1 MPTQKTPGVYVD
13 ETTGTRAVAP
23 ASTGATAFVGHTL
36 EGPINRV
43 VPVKSFTEYS
53 KTFGGLAASSEV
65 SYAVLQFFRNGGEK
79 ALIVRVPELD
89 TGLPDLGMVS
99 GASSSVPI
107 GLGCLNADDE
117 FELLCVPDTT
127 RPREP
132 GGSLSEFPME
142 EMVELWRA
150 AIALCRRKRAL
161 FILDAPVDTVS
172 TGAAQTLAAALPREM
187 GSFAAAYAPWIWID
201 NPLHEGQQRRCA
213 PGGSIAGLYART
225 DKNLGVWKSPA
236 GTDANLRNVRRLAA
250 SFSDAEQAI
259 LNPLA
264 INLLREFPGHGFVAW
279 SARTLDISGD
289 WTFVPVRRLANH
301 IERSLTRG
309 LHWTAFEAN
318 GEALWAQLRRS
329 AGDFLNTL
337 FRRGAFAGETQTKSY
352 FVKCGP
358 DTTTEADIAQGHVN
372 VQIGFAAL
380 KPAEFVILRLQF
392 TTQPPNA

>member
-1 MPTQKTPGVYVD
+1 MPTHKTPGVYVD
-13 ETTGTRAVAP
+13 ETPGTRAVAP
-23 ASTGATAFVGHTL
+23 ASTGVTAFVGHTL
-36 EGPINRV
+36 EGPINKV
-43 VPVKSFTEYS
+43 VPVKSFLEYS

-107 GLGCLNADDE
+107 GLSCLDADEE
-117 FELLCVPDTT
+117 FELLCVPDAT

-161 FILDAPVDTVS
+161 FILDAPVETLS

-187 GSFAAAYAPWIWID
+187 GSFTAAYAPWIWID
-201 NPLHEGQQRRCA
+201 DPLHDGQQRRCA
-213 PGGSIAGLYART
+213 PGGSVAGLYART
-225 DKNLGVWKSPA
+225 DKNLGAWKSPA

-289 WTFVPVRRLANH
+289 WTFVPMRRLANH

-309 LHWTAFEAN
+309 LHWTVFETN
-318 GEALWAQLRRS
+318 GEALWSQLRRS
-329 AGDFLNTL
+329 AGDFFDTL

-372 VQIGFAAL
+372 LEIGFAAL

-392 TTQPPNA
+392 TTRPPNA